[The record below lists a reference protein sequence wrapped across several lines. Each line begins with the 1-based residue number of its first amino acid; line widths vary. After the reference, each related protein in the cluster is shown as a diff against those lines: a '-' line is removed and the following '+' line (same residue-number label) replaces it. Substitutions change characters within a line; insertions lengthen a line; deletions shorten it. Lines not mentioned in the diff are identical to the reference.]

1 MSRGGLTRASRPF
14 IRAMQSTPSDG
25 NRASPT
31 STAAP
36 GPLHLS
42 PATNIPRG
50 VAYAAVAGAC
60 WGSMLLVPALLPDFN
75 PLAITSARF
84 MLYGLMS
91 VFILAPLVRRL
102 RPRVTRADMGAL
114 MYLGLT
120 GSILYLVLMAT
131 GVQWAGMAITTL
143 IIGMVPLA
151 MPIMNRKQ
159 AGALPLRRL
168 LGPMLTVCAGIV
180 LINAHE
186 LLAADEAARPV
197 WRVLGGVAAAFAALV
212 IWSHYAIRN
221 AHYLQSGRFT
231 ALEWSSMSGVAVGIW
246 SVLLWPLALWWQA
259 RSGQQLDAGRWQMF
273 WLVNLAVSILASLF
287 GNWMWN
293 AATRL
298 LPISLSGQMIVFE
311 TLFALS
317 YSFIYLQ
324 RGPNWQELT
333 AAALMIGGVCWAVQR
348 HQPEIH

>member
-1 MSRGGLTRASRPF
+1 MQTTSPDRA
-14 IRAMQSTPSDG
+14 A
-25 NRASPT
+25 
-31 STAAP
+31 AAP
-36 GPLHLS
+36 SHHIQTAPS
-42 PATNIPRG
+42 NIPRG
-50 VAYAAVAGAC
+50 VACAALAGAC
-60 WGSMLLVPALLPDFN
+60 WGSMLLVPALLPDFS

-91 VFILAPLVRRL
+91 LFILAPMARRL
-102 RPRVTRADMGAL
+102 WPRVTRSDLGAL

-186 LLAADEAARPV
+186 LIAASGQSDRSI
-197 WRVLGGVAAAFAALV
+197 WRVLGGVVAALAALI

-231 ALEWSSMSGVAVGIW
+231 PLEWSALSGVTVGIW
-246 SVLLWPLALWWQA
+246 SVLLWPLALWWQSRGGNELPA
-259 RSGQQLDAGRWQMF
+259 ERWQMF

-317 YSFIYLQ
+317 YSFLYLQ
-324 RGPNWQELT
+324 RGPTWQEG
-333 AAALMIGGVCWAVQR
+333 AAAVLMIGGVCWAVQR
-348 HQPEIH
+348 HKPAAH

>member
-1 MSRGGLTRASRPF
+1 MHQT
-14 IRAMQSTPSDG
+14 TPPTAP
-25 NRASPT
+25 ASPVAT
-31 STAAP
+31 STAAAP
-36 GPLHLS
+36 GSLGKP
-42 PATNIPRG
+42 PTNIARG
-50 VAYAAVAGAC
+50 VGCAALAGAC
-60 WGSMLLVPALLPDFN
+60 WGSMLLVPALLPDFS
-75 PLAITSARF
+75 PLAITSGRF
-84 MLYGLMS
+84 LLYGLMS
-91 VFILAPLVRRL
+91 LCILAPMLHHL
-102 RPRVTRADMGAL
+102 RPRVTRSDMGAL

-120 GSILYLVLMAT
+120 GSMLYLVLMAT

-143 IIGMVPLA
+143 IIGMVPLSIPL
-151 MPIMNRKQ
+151 MSRKQ
-159 AGALPLRRL
+159 AGAVPLRRL

-186 LLAADEAARPV
+186 LLATGNDERST
-197 WRVLGGVAAAFAALV
+197 WRVLGGALAAFVALIV
-212 IWSHYAIRN
+212 WSHYAIRN

-231 ALEWSSMSGVAVGIW
+231 PLEWSAMSGVAVGIW
-246 SVLLWPLALWWQA
+246 SALLWPVALWWQA
-259 RSGQQLDAGRWQMF
+259 HSGAEISAERWQVF
-273 WLVNLAVSILASLF
+273 WIVNLAVSILASLF

-348 HQPEIH
+348 HKPAAH

>member
-1 MSRGGLTRASRPF
+1 MHTTSPDRA
-14 IRAMQSTPSDG
+14 A
-25 NRASPT
+25 
-31 STAAP
+31 AAP
-36 GPLHLS
+36 SHQHQIAPH
-42 PATNIPRG
+42 NIPRG
-50 VAYAAVAGAC
+50 VACAAVAGAC

-91 VFILAPLVRRL
+91 LFILAPMARRL
-102 RPRVTRADMGAL
+102 WPRVTRSDLAAL

-120 GSILYLVLMAT
+120 GSILYLVLRAT

-186 LLAADEAARPV
+186 LMAASGQSERSI
-197 WRVLGGVAAAFAALV
+197 WRVLGGVVAALAALI

-231 ALEWSSMSGVAVGIW
+231 PLEWSALSGVTVGIW

-259 RSGQQLDAGRWQMF
+259 RSGTELPSERWQMF

-317 YSFIYLQ
+317 YSFLYLQ

-333 AAALMIGGVCWAVQR
+333 AAILMIGGVCWAVQR
-348 HQPEIH
+348 HKPAAH

>member
-1 MSRGGLTRASRPF
+1 MH
-14 IRAMQSTPSDG
+14 ST
-25 NRASPT
+25 SPDR
-31 STAAP
+31 TAAAP
-36 GPLHLS
+36 SPHLTQA
-42 PATNIPRG
+42 PPTNIPRG
-50 VAYAAVAGAC
+50 VACAAVAGAC
-60 WGSMLLVPALLPDFN
+60 WGSMLLVPALLPDFS

-91 VFILAPLVRRL
+91 LFILAPMARKLW
-102 RPRVTRADMGAL
+102 PRVTRQDMGAL

-159 AGALPLRRL
+159 AGAIPLGRL
-168 LGPMLTVCAGIV
+168 VGPMLTVCAGIV

-186 LLAADEAARPV
+186 LIAAAHTADRSI
-197 WRVLGGVAAAFAALV
+197 WRVLVGAVSALV
-212 IWSHYAIRN
+212 ALIVWSHYAIKN
-221 AHYLQSGRFT
+221 ARYLQTGRFS
-231 ALEWSSMSGVAVGIW
+231 ALEWSALSGVAVGVW
-246 SVLLWPLALWWQA
+246 SVLLWPVALWWQS
-259 RSGQQLDAGRWQMF
+259 RSGQDLSAERWQMF

-324 RGPNWQELT
+324 RGPSWQELT
-333 AAALMIGGVCWAVQR
+333 AACLMIGGVCWAVQR
-348 HQPEIH
+348 HKPAVH